1 MVGAITLAVLAI
13 ITFGGRNF
21 LEEQDEIVMYF
32 SGSVNGLNTGAPV
45 NVRGVQI
52 GTVKQI
58 NIIFNTDTGEFR
70 VPVIAELNPG
80 SIARAQQLKVGEME
94 GDPIQILIEKL
105 GLRAQLQLQSIL
117 TSQLYIELDYHP
129 ETRISYHGDGSML
142 EIPTIP
148 MPIDQLDKVLDKI
161 SLEEVVE
168 NFTSSLSALKRIL
181 NSPEIPETISAIHTS
196 FTQIENVSKE
206 LDIKLDDIST
216 RMQRVMTE
224 VESLA
229 LEMQQAFKSA
239 NRILADDSPEII
251 KFNDAL
257 VEISDAAVEIREAAR
272 KLNTFQDSP
281 EVYRINQALE
291 EITRASRSVRDLADM
306 LEQHPEAILTGRK
319 EEN

>member
-1 MVGAITLAVLAI
+1 
-13 ITFGGRNF
+13 
-21 LEEQDEIVMYF
+21 
-32 SGSVNGLNTGAPV
+32 
-45 NVRGVQI
+45 
-52 GTVKQI
+52 
-58 NIIFNTDTGEFR
+58 
-70 VPVIAELNPG
+70 
-80 SIARAQQLKVGEME
+80 
-94 GDPIQILIEKL
+94 
-105 GLRAQLQLQSIL
+105 
-117 TSQLYIELDYHP
+117 
-129 ETRISYHGDGSML
+129 
-142 EIPTIP
+142 
-148 MPIDQLDKVLDKI
+148 
-161 SLEEVVE
+161 
-168 NFTSSLSALKRIL
+168 
-181 NSPEIPETISAIHTS
+181 
-196 FTQIENVSKE
+196 
-206 LDIKLDDIST
+206 
-216 RMQRVMTE
+216 MTE